1 MSSDGIHT
9 ISTFKYKL
17 LQIQIKYK
25 LEFLPVFI
33 KSFTYGFI
41 INLDSFWGIEEQ
53 ISLFV

>member
-25 LEFLPVFI
+25 LEFFPVFI